1 MPTTTRSRRQPIR
14 LAFENLEGRQLL
26 SGSARDHPGAVPLK
40 SLPILGDHLPDLE
53 RPVAVPYATST
64 ESLPLARVG
73 DRAERKVYLV
83 AGETVVLQIPN
94 TIADKPVSGLF
105 DVAIS
110 TQKSSQ
116 SQLIGVSDS
125 RTPLLTQIAQGTT
138 LRFVAPKE
146 GFYRFQ
152 FAALDDNRGS
162 TPDGENLLVNV
173 RFYPAASQNLE
184 SMLKDASKSESEW
197 PTWSDTSIPQ
207 FKIPTAL
214 IGSVTPAEYA
224 HRLATA
230 NQKIN
235 NHLAHDSG
243 QGINGLLNL
252 RGPQLDPTALDNGI
266 NNAVYFLRGHDKQ
279 YGGSPGHEADNAALD
294 AVSEYLHRIN
304 GQRRQVA
311 TAMDEYAKKLNANAL
326 DAVAYFR
333 RQAETILS
341 ENPIPPP
348 VVSLETSFDYRRA
361 AASAVSGLISAGLTT
376 IGPAGLIVSG
386 IIGGSLTSAA
396 AALSN
401 STKAKVATHDETAWL
416 TMKLIA
422 NGLTTARTSEVK
434 RSLNEFSLNAE
445 LRREAFSNPAVLDG
459 FGRVSLLVDGV
470 SAQLDTAVQNQVD
483 VAFWKMLTHGFY
495 RWQPVI
501 QSDRAAG
508 MAARSSL
515 PSYLFVPSNPSLQA
529 RDATEAARLI
539 KADPALIQSAQ
550 AALRQL
556 ATGDGTNLGAPTNL
570 LARLTQ
576 KPFGQFHFS
585 DLLTGPANLIGRFTR
600 NPQSLGWTPRDV
612 IFRDGGVA
620 DLSKL
625 PLQATN
631 PIESGGSR
639 ISPRFYTLNPTS
651 AEVEATGDTYFYISQ
666 YTAREIPAL
675 LLTEYRLVG
684 PGGLEIGSTTAKT
697 LFGGDL
703 VNLSPSVHSLPSG
716 SHSLTYFGATRGTGA
731 VTTPADVFFDWN
743 LARDGNPNSLNHY
756 FPKPVAFFDQNNVRT
771 RGPSGPFTWNVKTI
785 VGSR

>member
-1 MPTTTRSRRQPIR
+1 MPQTTRQRRHRTR
-14 LAFENLEGRQLL
+14 LSFETLEGRQLL
-26 SGSARDHPGAVPLK
+26 SGSRGDQTAGAPLAT
-40 SLPILGDHLPDLE
+40 LPILGDHLPDRD

-64 ESLPLARVG
+64 ELLPLAQLG
-73 DRAERKVYLV
+73 SRADRKVYLV

-94 TIADKPVSGLF
+94 TIADKPVAGIF
-105 DVAIS
+105 DVGIFGS
-110 TQKSSQ
+110 NRYKSFG
-116 SQLIGVSDS
+116 LGVSDS
-125 RTPLLTQIAQGTT
+125 RTPLLTRIAEGTA
-138 LRFVAPKE
+138 LRFVAPQE
-146 GFYRFQ
+146 GFYRLQ
-152 FAALDDNRGS
+152 FGTPDDNRRAALDGK
-162 TPDGENLLVNV
+162 NLLVNV
-173 RFYPAASQNLE
+173 SFYPAANQNLE
-184 SMLKDASKSESEW
+184 SMLKHASQVKSEW
-197 PTWSDTSIPQ
+197 PNWSDTSIPQ

-214 IGSVTPAEYA
+214 MGSVTPADYA

-235 NHLAHDSG
+235 NHLAHDTG
-243 QGINGLLNL
+243 RGINGLLIL
-252 RGPQLDPTALDNGI
+252 RGPQLDPAALDNGI
-266 NNAVYFLRGHDKQ
+266 TNAVYFLRGHDKQ
-279 YGGSPGHEADNAALD
+279 YDGSPGHEVDNAALD

-333 RQAETILS
+333 QQAETILS

-401 STKAKVATHDETAWL
+401 NTKAKVTPHDETAWL

-459 FGRVSLLVDGV
+459 FGRVSLLFDGV

-483 VAFWKMLTHGFY
+483 VAFWKMLTHEFY
-495 RWQPVI
+495 HWQPVI
-501 QSDRAAG
+501 QSDRAAS
-508 MAARSSL
+508 MASRSTL
-515 PSYLFVPSNPSLQA
+515 PSYLFVPSNTTAQA

-550 AALRQL
+550 ATLRQL
-556 ATGDGTNLGAPTNL
+556 ATGDGTDLGAPTNL

-576 KPFGQFHFS
+576 KRHGDFHFS
-585 DLLTGPANLIGRFTR
+585 DLLTGPANLIGRFTQ
-600 NPQSLGWTPRDV
+600 NPQSLGRTPRDV
-612 IFRDGGVA
+612 FFRDAGVA
-620 DLSKL
+620 GLSKL

-651 AEVEATGDTYFYISQ
+651 AEVEATGVTYSYISQ

-684 PGGLEIGSTTAKT
+684 PGGRELGSTTAKT

-703 VNLSPSVHSLPSG
+703 VNSSPTTAHGV
-716 SHSLTYFGATRGTGA
+716 TYYGASRGKEA
-731 VTTPADVFFDWN
+731 ITTPAD
-743 LARDGNPNSLNHY
+743 
-756 FPKPVAFFDQNNVRT
+756 AF
-771 RGPSGPFTWNVKTI
+771 FTWNLERHGTSNVPKPITFVDHDNRNASGLHRPLSLYVKTS
-785 VGSR
+785 VTS